1 MAKTIQASRDQPRIK
16 AIFLIVDWDK
26 VKALSALFA
35 KENCSLCFVSK
46 GFGTA
51 NSDILDVLGIGA
63 TDKAVFFCFADS
75 SQTLRLIQAVRR
87 SMGARSAGA
96 GIAFTVPLSGLSAP
110 VMKMFETMHDE
121 NEAAKVALAAQS
133 DTAKHETTQKESMM
147 ETESIAIK
155 NDMIISVLNAG
166 YSDEFMAT
174 ARKAG
179 SRGGTII
186 SARGLS
192 TQLVKKFLGIS
203 VQEEK
208 EIVIILANS
217 EAKAAIMQAVSA
229 GFGISTKAAGL
240 IFSLPV
246 DQVMSLNELS

>member
-1 MAKTIQASRDQPRIK
+1 MAKTIQAGGNQNRIK

-26 VKALSALFA
+26 VRALSEVFN
-35 KENCSLCFVSK
+35 KEKCALCFVSK
-46 GFGTA
+46 GQGTA
-51 NSDILDVLGIGA
+51 NSAILDVLGVGA
-63 TDKAVFFCFADS
+63 TDKAVFFCFAES

-96 GIAFTVPLSGLSAP
+96 GIAFTVPLSGLTSP
-110 VMKMFETMHDE
+110 ILKMFETMRIE
-121 NEAAKVALAAQS
+121 SE
-133 DTAKHETTQKESMM
+133 TAKADTNAQATNTNANTNTKETIM
-147 ETESIAIK
+147 ESIAIK
-155 NDMIISVLNAG
+155 NDMIISILNSG
-166 YSDEFMAT
+166 YSDAFMTA

-179 SRGGTII
+179 SRGGTVI

-217 EAKAAIMQAVSA
+217 DVKAAIMQTISA
-229 GFGISTKAAGL
+229 GFGTSTKAAGL